1 MAYDKILS
9 LLDDKQGFEKYIL
22 SIYENGEFNDLYY
35 YIDEELNYKTKKNI
49 IDLMIENDKLINI
62 LTKISPFEVQFKM
75 FNKKGEYEKIKNKLS
90 DESIDIIL
98 KYVENR
104 DLFEEIYEEILFL
117 IKIKD
122 NDMLFKFIHIFNDRN
137 KDNLSISKNYIDNI
151 SEVIYQNYN
160 SNKLVNDFLDTLKN
174 LYIKQEEEKKKKEE
188 EERRQQEKI
197 ENVLTKIKPILK
209 SIYFEYMKPN
219 IGIDKKKVVIIID
232 DKKYTMTY
240 DYFLRLVIRR
250 SRYFIKDGVNYYLTN
265 FLAKQFEQSECIFP
279 IVKILRKED
288 DNNIYNITFSTNYVN
303 PEYQFNITNK
313 ELTPNQITFIKLLVD
328 KMMNCSYGF
337 QPISI
342 YSLGESNTILGHAIS
357 FYFERQDNNITIY
370 YYDPH
375 GHNIYASG
383 KSYGSYEFLEYI
395 VQHMNKL
402 YPDKNI
408 NIEFT
413 TANCRIGLQAYV
425 GDLDIGMCETWTLF
439 WMFLVLRTLVYVNKN
454 NIDMQVKDFL
464 PLIEKYYTE
473 NLDEENLYTLLV
485 SFLAKLYV
493 DFSSEKPEF
502 INHLKQILKTI
513 KKSERGLI
521 ITDISDRESYEL
533 EKLKKEYKEH
543 VDKLATK
550 KDEFLL
556 RKQAFESVRENLKKE
571 EKLYDLREGKKLFQS
586 CERDLECS
594 SKCCK
599 NFKNGKKCM
608 PIGEC
613 RMRHVY
619 GKGFK

>member
-1 MAYDKILS
+1 MAYEEILS
-9 LLDDKQGFEKYIL
+9 LLNDEQDFEKYIL
-22 SIYENGEFNDLYY
+22 RVYENDEFNDFYE
-35 YIDEELNYKTKKNI
+35 YINELKYKTKTNI
-49 IDLMIENDKLINI
+49 VNAIIENDKLINI
-62 LTKISPFEVQFKM
+62 LSKISPFEIHFKM
-75 FNKKGEYEKIKNKLS
+75 FNNKEYEKIKNKLN
-90 DESIDIIL
+90 DESIDMIL

-104 DLFEEIYEEILFL
+104 YPFEEIFDDILFL

-122 NDMLFKFIHIFNDRN
+122 NEMLFNFIHIFNNKKN
-137 KDNLSISKNYIDNI
+137 KDNLLLYKDYIDNI

-160 SNKLVNDFLDTLKN
+160 SNKLVNEFLDTVKN
-174 LYIKQEEEKKKKEE
+174 LYIKQGEERKKREE
-188 EERRQQEKI
+188 EERRQEEKI
-197 ENVLTKIKPILK
+197 ENDLTKIKPILK

-219 IGIDKKKVVIIID
+219 IGIDKKKVVIIND
-232 DKKYTMTY
+232 NKKYTMTY

-265 FLAKQFEQSECIFP
+265 FLAKQFEQSNCIFP

-288 DNNIYNITFSTNYVN
+288 DNNIYNITFSTNYFN
-303 PEYQFNITNK
+303 PEYQFNITDK
-313 ELTPNQITFIKLLVD
+313 ELTPNQITFIKHLVD

-337 QPISI
+337 QPMGI
-342 YSLGESNTILGHAIS
+342 YSLGESNTTILGHAIS

-375 GHNIYASG
+375 GHNSSASG

-395 VQHMNKL
+395 VQHINKL

-413 TANCRIGLQAYV
+413 TANCRIGFQAYV

-473 NLDEENLYTLLV
+473 NLDEEKLYTLLV

-493 DFSSEKPEF
+493 DFLSEKQEF
-502 INHLKQILKTI
+502 INHLKKILKTI

-543 VDKLATK
+543 VDKLAIK

-556 RKQAFESVRENLKKE
+556 RKKAFESVREHLKQE

-586 CERDLECS
+586 CEHDLECS

-608 PIGEC
+608 PTGEC

-619 GKGFK
+619 GKGFR